1 MRLDRRKIIQVLAG
15 ILFALATIKIH
26 YVVKV
31 EMERSGSGDTG
42 QLENVQIGSESPDF
56 SATDLQG
63 RKVTLSE
70 FRDHKMVVV
79 DFWATWCAPCVTAM
93 PTLQEV
99 HDKFKSREVEVLA
112 VNLGEDPDLVR
123 RFVERKN
130 YTFRVVADQKRVI
143 GNRFGVRGIPA
154 LVVINPDGRIGWTRV
169 GYNPD
174 RADELRQ
181 VLEHLSQGRRF
192 DGSAAM

>member
-1 MRLDRRKIIQVLAG
+1 MRLDRRKVVRVLAG

-42 QLENVQIGSESPDF
+42 QLENVQVGSESPDF

-70 FRDHKMVVV
+70 FRDHKMVVM
-79 DFWATWCAPCVTAM
+79 DFWATWCAPLRDGDAEAAGSTRRI
-93 PTLQEV
+93 QG
-99 HDKFKSREVEVLA
+99 SGGGGSGREP
-112 VNLGEDPDLVR
+112 GRRPDLVR
-123 RFVERKN
+123 RFVEQKK
-130 YTFRVVADQKRVI
+130 YTFRVVADQNRAI

-169 GYNPD
+169 GYT
-174 RADELRQ
+174 RT
-181 VLEHLSQGRRF
+181 GRMSCGRF
-192 DGSAAM
+192 WSV